1 LFKHDWKENDGEIE
15 IKDVNPS
22 AFSAMMEAMYTMEYT
37 AVNGILSAEAVE
49 PSLLVFHLKVS
60 NTRGAK

>member
-37 AVNGILSAEAVE
+37 AVNGILSAEAIC
-49 PSLLVFHLKVS
+49 LLAAIFLL
-60 NTRGAK
+60 